1 MFDDGEMRSFLRVF
15 FNWRFLILLA
25 MGFSSGLPLL
35 LIGSTLKAWL
45 SESHISLTTMGL
57 FSLVSLPYT
66 LKFLWSPLLDRY
78 VPPFLGR
85 RRGWLVISQVS
96 LAVAFAVLAMC
107 NPSLSLTP
115 IVIMALVIAFIS
127 ATQDIA
133 LDAYRR
139 EILATSEFGFG
150 NSVFITGYRLGMMFA
165 GAFAL
170 VIATTSSW
178 QAAYFCMSGA
188 VLVGLVT
195 TFLAPEPVVEHGL
208 PRTMQE
214 AFIGPFFDYMK
225 RPGAISILLFIV
237 LYKVADSM
245 ATEMTMPF
253 YLQLGFTK
261 IQVGYV
267 VKLFGL
273 WATIAGGLAGG
284 ALMVRLGLYRSLWV
298 FGILQAIANLGFA
311 WLSQIGPIK
320 EGLMVVITAENFTAG
335 MGTAAYVTLLA
346 SLTNKKYSA
355 TQYALLSSL
364 ASLPRVILSS
374 PTGFMAE
381 HMGWPLFFTFCTLCA
396 VPGMIL
402 LFYIRRFGIF
412 DQTTEPAA

>member
-1 MFDDGEMRSFLRVF
+1 MSDDEMMRNSWRVF
-15 FNWRFLILLA
+15 FNWRVLILLA

-45 SESHISLTTMGL
+45 SDTKISLTMMGF
-57 FSLVSLPYT
+57 FSLASLPYT
-66 LKFLWSPLLDRY
+66 LKFLWSPLLDRF

-85 RRGWLVISQVS
+85 RRGWLLISQIS
-96 LAVAFAVLAMC
+96 LAIAFVGLASC
-107 NPSLSLTP
+107 DPQLSLRP
-115 IVIMALVIAFIS
+115 IAIMAFIIAFIS

-139 EILATSEFGFG
+139 EILATAEFGFG

-170 VIATTSSW
+170 FIASTASW
-178 QAAYFCMSGA
+178 HAAYLSMAVA
-188 VLVGLVT
+188 VLVGLIT
-195 TFLAPEPVVEHGL
+195 TLLAPEPAIEHAP

-214 AFIGPFFDYMK
+214 AFIGPFLDYLQ

-237 LYKVADSM
+237 FYKVADSM

-253 YLQLGFTK
+253 YLQTGFTK
-261 IQVGYV
+261 IQVGSV

-273 WATIAGGLAGG
+273 WATIGGGLAGG
-284 ALMVRLGLYRSLWV
+284 ALLVRLGLYRSLWI
-298 FGILQAIANLGFA
+298 FGILQAISNMGFA
-311 WLSQIGPIK
+311 WLSQIGPNVS
-320 EGLMVVITAENFTAG
+320 GLMCVITAENFTAG

-364 ASLPRVILSS
+364 ASLPRVLLSA
-374 PTGFMAE
+374 PTGYLATQ
-381 HMGWPLFFTFCTLCA
+381 MGWPMFFTFCTTCA
-396 VPGMIL
+396 IPGMLL
-402 LFYIRRFGIF
+402 LFYIRRFGVF
-412 DQTTEPAA
+412 APQE